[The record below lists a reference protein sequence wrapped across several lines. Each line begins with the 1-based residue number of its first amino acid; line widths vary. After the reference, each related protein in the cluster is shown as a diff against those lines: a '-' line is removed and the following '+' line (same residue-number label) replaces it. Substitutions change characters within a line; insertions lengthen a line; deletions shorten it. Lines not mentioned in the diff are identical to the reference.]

1 MGTSPAEGAGVWYL
15 GGRREPLMWRY
26 YHKLGKLPV
35 GEGDDG
41 GFVIDAI
48 PAERYGDVM
57 SGWHG
62 SIGEGTYLERWGSKG
77 S

>member
-1 MGTSPAEGAGVWYL
+1 M
-15 GGRREPLMWRY
+15 RRY
-26 YHKLGKLPV
+26 YYKLGHLPV

-48 PAERYGDVM
+48 PAKWYGDVM
-57 SGWHG
+57 NG
-62 SIGEGTYLERWGSKG
+62 SLGTIGEGTYLERWGSKG

>member
-1 MGTSPAEGAGVWYL
+1 
-15 GGRREPLMWRY
+15 MWRY